1 MKSKCID
8 LIFTNKNYISK
19 ILVSQQSPFSLKS
32 QILKIPPKIKTY
44 RNYNTFDE
52 NTFNENLKSKL
63 HSIEK
68 LDYTLF
74 EAFPSIS

>member
-8 LIFTNKNYISK
+8 LIFTNKKLY
-19 ILVSQQSPFSLKS
+19 LKNTCVAAVTS
-32 QILKIPPKIKTY
+32 QILKILPKIKTY

-52 NTFNENLKSKL
+52 NRFNENLKSKL

-68 LDYTLF
+68 LDYTLLEPF
-74 EAFPSIS
+74 SSIF